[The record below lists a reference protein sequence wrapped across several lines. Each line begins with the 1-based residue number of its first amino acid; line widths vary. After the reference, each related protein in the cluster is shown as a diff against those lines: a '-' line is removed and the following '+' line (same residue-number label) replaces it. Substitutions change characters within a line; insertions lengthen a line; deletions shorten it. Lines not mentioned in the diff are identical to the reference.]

1 LKAGDEELHQF
12 DFLLTEVKN
21 KYSPEMRLYQQ
32 THEKI
37 ELIDCFSNIGLHYE
51 SLLPIK
57 IRTKPCIMIM
67 KRKKGSVLVKDL
79 IYEEP
84 LESLEIPDEELDL
97 DDEEDRYFDEPEPE
111 MEVDISGSPEDGSSI
126 PEDISS
132 GNQEDNSG
140 GNSGDQEEDLP
151 LPKVRKIR
159 KRKLLKPFENP
170 KQRIKEIIDAEK
182 KDQDEANKKKVKA
195 ELIDEISKLDLGEFC
210 DLDKIDKKDCLKKI
224 IDENDI

>member
-67 KRKKGSVLVKDL
+67 KRKRGSVLVKDL

-84 LESLEIPDEELDL
+84 LESLEIPDDELDL
-97 DDEEDRYFDEPEPE
+97 DDEEDGYFDEPEPE
-111 MEVDISGSPEDGSSI
+111 TEVDTSGSPEEGSSN

-140 GNSGDQEEDLP
+140 NSGDQEEDLP
-151 LPKVRKIR
+151 MPKVRKIR

-182 KDQDEANKKKVKA
+182 KDQDEVNKKK
-195 ELIDEISKLDLGEFC
+195 ELIEEISKLDLGEFC